1 MFQQFFADILV
12 VDVEMHTM
20 LLGEDH
26 DPLPL
31 SKEFD
36 EKPLASDNLVAEND
50 DPKLSLLSVSEL
62 FESRGAEYLA
72 SVSELFESRGGRP
85 KS

>member
-1 MFQQFFADILV
+1 MCHHRFCRYYCNLGHTRLLV
-12 VDVEMHTM
+12 
-20 LLGEDH
+20 
-26 DPLPL
+26 DPLAL

-36 EKPLASDNLVAEND
+36 EKALTSDNLVAEND
-50 DPKLSLLSVSEL
+50 DPKLNLLSVSEL
-62 FESRGAEYLA
+62 FESRGAENLL

>member
-1 MFQQFFADILV
+1 MIFADTPVL
-12 VDVEMHTM
+12 DVEMHTR
-20 LLGEDH
+20 LLVEDH

-36 EKPLASDNLVAEND
+36 KALTSDNLVAEYD
-50 DPKLSLLSVSEL
+50 DPKLNLLSVSEL
-62 FESRGAEYLA
+62 FESRGAEYLI

>member
-1 MFQQFFADILV
+1 MFRQIFADSLV
-12 VDVEMHTM
+12 LDVEMHTR
-20 LLGEDH
+20 LLVDDH

-36 EKPLASDNLVAEND
+36 EKALTSDNLVAEYD
-50 DPKLSLLSVSEL
+50 DPKLNLLSVSEL
-62 FESRGAEYLA
+62 FESRGAEYLI